1 MRFTLDEAV
10 AVADSLQD
18 EAFCAVV
25 EEPGDVPKHS
35 ISKVKD

>member
-1 MRFTLDEAV
+1 MDEAV

-25 EEPGDVPKHS
+25 EEVVWSNSATWG
-35 ISKVKD
+35 